1 MTSPTAASRRPLISN
16 RHFMG
21 LLSMIMAMGAL
32 SIDVMLPAFSDMR
45 TAFGLSQDSTE
56 VARVVTVFLLGMA
69 LAQFF
74 YGPLADR
81 YGRKPVLYGGIAVYG
96 LGALGATLAP
106 TLPLVLA
113 SRFIWGIGAAGPRV
127 VTVSIVRDRYSGEEM
142 SRAMSYIMAI
152 FIMVPIVAPTLG
164 AALIAVGPWRSV
176 FAFGIVIAVL
186 VAIWARVLPETLHPE
201 YRREIDRRAITAAVK
216 ETLTNRQTIGYTL
229 AMTMTFGVFTSYLAS
244 SERVFGEIYDH
255 SAQFP
260 IIFGGIAAAMGIA
273 MLVNAG
279 LVRRV
284 GTRRMVH
291 GALLG
296 YLGGGVALLVVT
308 SIGAGVPA
316 FGPFGLLL
324 AATLACHAL
333 LIPNFNTIA
342 MLPMDRIAGT
352 ASAVIGTVSLAG
364 GALLGAL
371 LDRLYATTV
380 TPLAAGFVGYG
391 IAALAFVLWAERGR
405 LFTRLVAQPKTP
417 RPLAPRP

>member
-1 MTSPTAASRRPLISN
+1 
-16 RHFMG
+16 MG

-32 SIDVMLPAFSDMR
+32 SIDVMLPAFSEMR
-45 TAFGLSQDSTE
+45 AAFGLSPENTE
-56 VARVVTVFLLGMA
+56 VAQVVTVFLLGMA

-81 YGRKPVLYGGIAVYG
+81 YGRKPVLYGGILIYG
-96 LGALGATLAP
+96 VGALGATLAP

-113 SRFIWGIGAAGPRV
+113 ARFVWGIGAAGPRV

-152 FIMVPIVAPTLG
+152 FIMVPIVAPTIG
-164 AALIAVGPWRSV
+164 AGLIAIGPWRTV
-176 FAFGIVIAVL
+176 FAFGIGIAVL
-186 VAIWARVLPETLHPE
+186 VAAWARVLPETLHPE
-201 YRREIDRRAITAAVK
+201 YRRPIDAAAIAAAVK
-216 ETLTNRQTIGYTL
+216 ETLTNRQTIGYTM

-244 SERVFGEIYDH
+244 SERVFGEIYDR
-255 SAQFP
+255 ADQFP
-260 IIFGGIAAAMGIA
+260 AIFGGIAAAMGIA
-273 MLVNAG
+273 MLLNAG

-296 YLGGGVALLVVT
+296 YLGGGGALLAVT
-308 SIGAGVPA
+308 TAGSGVPTFWA
-316 FGPFGLLL
+316 FLVLL
-324 AATLACHAL
+324 ALTLACHAL

-364 GALLGAL
+364 GALLGSF
-371 LDRLYATTV
+371 LDRLYAATV
-380 TPLAAGFVGYG
+380 APLAAGFVGYG
-391 IAALAFVLWAERGR
+391 IAALGFVLWAERGR
-405 LFTRLVAQPKTP
+405 LFSPLVPVTTA
-417 RPLAPRP
+417 RPVAPRP